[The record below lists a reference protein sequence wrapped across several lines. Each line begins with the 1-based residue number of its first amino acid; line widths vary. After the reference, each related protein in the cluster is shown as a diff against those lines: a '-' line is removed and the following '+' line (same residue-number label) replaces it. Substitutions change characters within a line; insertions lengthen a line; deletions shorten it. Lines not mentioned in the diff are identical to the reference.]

1 METLTLLALGRCRF
15 GASSEGASA
24 MRCNCGGGQPSKPQE
39 AQGWWRRDS
48 LLCRGERWMAP
59 IVSFNCLCHISF
71 YVKQCEEHMY
81 VLTQSTIKS

>member
-48 LLCRGERWMAP
+48 LLCRGER
-59 IVSFNCLCHISF
+59 
-71 YVKQCEEHMY
+71 
-81 VLTQSTIKS
+81 